1 MHGSVG
7 LLTQYVFVSLVG
19 WWQSSG
25 AISVILFPWR
35 HRSIQNKVCSPFSTS
50 EVIAKTI
57 KEEEP
62 NTKVLTHELITFTLS
77 YLMVTPW

>member
-25 AISVILFPWR
+25 AISVILFSWR

-50 EVIAKTI
+50 EVIAIEKKI
-57 KEEEP
+57 
-62 NTKVLTHELITFTLS
+62 
-77 YLMVTPW
+77 